1 MNHGA
6 GYRKLGRASD
16 HRRAMLRNL
25 VRSLLIHER
34 IVTTVPRAKE
44 ARRFA
49 EKMITLAKQD
59 SLHARR
65 QARRFLNDEG
75 LVKHLFDNIGPR
87 YRDRNGGY
95 TRIVRVGFRRGD
107 ATETAVL
114 ELVE

>member
-34 IVTTVPRAKE
+34 IETTVPRAKE
-44 ARRFA
+44 ARRLA
-49 EKMITLAKQD
+49 ERLITLGKHD
-59 SLHARR
+59 TLHNRR
-65 QARRFLNDEG
+65 QARAFLNDES
-75 LVKHLFDNIGPR
+75 LVKHLFEAIAPR
-87 YRDRNGGY
+87 YRERQGGY
-95 TRIVRVGFRRGD
+95 TRIVRVGIRRGD
-107 ATETAVL
+107 SVETAVL

>member
-44 ARRFA
+44 ARRLA

-65 QARRFLNDEG
+65 QARRFLNDES
-75 LVKHLFDNIGPR
+75 LVKHLFDNLGPR

-95 TRIVRVGFRRGD
+95 TRIVRIGVRRGD
-107 ATETAVL
+107 SAETAVL

>member
-25 VRSLLIHER
+25 VRSLLINER

-44 ARRFA
+44 ARRLA
-49 EKMITLAKQD
+49 ERMITLAKQN

-65 QARRFLNDEG
+65 QARRFLNDES

-95 TRIVRVGFRRGD
+95 TRIVRIGVRRGD
-107 ATETAVL
+107 AAETAVL